1 MTPVLSY
8 VDPSVM
14 SYAVQAIAGVAIA
27 CGVVFGVV
35 WRKLKRNAQK
45 VLKIDENAGKEVE
58 DDIQIVDTSAS
69 SSPKEATNR

>member
-27 CGVVFGVV
+27 CGVVFGVI
-35 WRKLKRNAQK
+35 WRKVKRNAQK

-58 DDIQIVDTSAS
+58 ADIQIVDAGDT
-69 SSPKEATNR
+69 SSPKDNTNR

>member
-14 SYAVQAIAGVAIA
+14 SYAVQAIAGVVIA
-27 CGVVFGVV
+27 CGVVFGVI
-35 WRKLKRNAQK
+35 WRKMKRNAQK

-58 DDIQIVDTSAS
+58 ADIQIVDICDTSAS
-69 SSPKEATNR
+69 KDDANH